1 MTRNDTGATLME
13 TLVVMVVVGM
23 MLGGVLSTL
32 YASVKLVQ
40 SAPTDTNPHA
50 FGALATAVARLEG
63 EITPALSCENPQDV
77 NSRKDCLRVKSED
90 QTPTVKDGNV
100 CWVVT
105 TDDGRRLECWELLD
119 HGDLVAHQYAP
130 KPPNDL
136 TAETCDDG
144 LAEDCLGLM
153 WQDTIEATLPKASGL
168 TQFGWDTDS
177 TPVKVTSCAAIRPD
191 QRATLDE
198 IPLCDGT
205 EVSRFNPPDPL
216 PSAEGQRMPTLRVF
230 S

>member
-1 MTRNDTGATLME
+1 MKRNDTGATLIE

-23 MLGGVLSTL
+23 MLGGVLSVM

-50 FGALATAVARLEG
+50 FGALATAVARLES
-63 EITPALSCENPQDV
+63 EIAPALSCENPV
-77 NSRKDCLRVKSED
+77 GMNSRKDCLRVKSED
-90 QTPTVKDGNV
+90 QTPTVKDDNI

-105 TDDGRRLECWELLD
+105 TDNGRRLECWELLEQ
-119 HGDLVAHQYAP
+119 GDLVAHRYAP
-130 KPPNDL
+130 DSTITDPSDVLDIKSW
-136 TAETCDDG
+136 G
-144 LAEDCLGLM
+144 
-153 WQDTIEATLPKASGL
+153 TIEATLPKVSGL
-168 TQFGWDTDS
+168 ERFEWHPGS

-191 QRATLDE
+191 QRATLDM

-205 EVSRFNPPDPL
+205 EDSRLDRPEPL
-216 PSAEGQRMPTLRVF
+216 AGEEEGYLMPALRVF